1 MNRNYY
7 LVRDGRNKKN
17 RIIDILIVEIPII
30 GIMYLVGKLIPILLK

>member
-17 RIIDILIVEIPII
+17 RILNILMVEIPVI
-30 GIMYLVGKLIPILLK
+30 GLIYFVGKLIPILFK